1 MSTFKPANRKRLGFV
16 LLAGLGCLALLGV
29 TMVFQIVTDN
39 PVSAIATSDAP
50 SASAPKS
57 SSNLTMASSEP
68 VEDRLNKIEQTLQS
82 IRTTGEKAEDR
93 SYFNKMMSF
102 EVIRYLRLM
111 VIMLVVIAVVFPLAI
126 WILGR
131 KKMLNFSG
139 SSAELA
145 ETLVQVEERQ
155 AKLAYILKEIQSEI
169 DYLHTMSTPDLK
181 NLINQAENYLKL
193 SQQGLDKTSKPK
205 T

>member
-1 MSTFKPANRKRLGFV
+1 MSTLKPANRKRRGFV

-29 TMVFQIVTDN
+29 TMVFQIVAIN
-39 PVSAIATSDAP
+39 PVSAIATSDSP
-50 SASAPKS
+50 LSIKGS
-57 SSNLTMASSEP
+57 SGLTAASSEP

-82 IRTTGEKAEDR
+82 IRATGEKAEDR
-93 SYFNKMMSF
+93 SYFNKMISV

-155 AKLAYILKEIQSEI
+155 AKLAHILKEIQSEI

-193 SQQGLDKTSKPK
+193 SQQGLDKTSKPR

>member
-1 MSTFKPANRKRLGFV
+1 MSTLKPANRKRRGFV

-29 TMVFQIVTDN
+29 TMVFQIVAIN
-39 PVSAIATSDAP
+39 PVSAIATSDSP
-50 SASAPKS
+50 LLIKGS
-57 SSNLTMASSEP
+57 SGLNAASSEP

-82 IRTTGEKAEDR
+82 IRVTGEKAEDR

-126 WILGR
+126 WVLGR

-155 AKLAYILKEIQSEI
+155 AKLAHILKEIQSEI

-193 SQQGLDKTSKPK
+193 SQQGLDKTSKPR

>member
-1 MSTFKPANRKRLGFV
+1 MSILKPAYAKRRGFG
-16 LLAGLGCLALLGV
+16 LLAGLACLAVLIFVLMYQVLALSPVVAVATETPSGV
-29 TMVFQIVTDN
+29 PGLDRPESRGN
-39 PVSAIATSDAP
+39 
-50 SASAPKS
+50 
-57 SSNLTMASSEP
+57 SSNQ
-68 VEDRLNKIEQTLQS
+68 VEDRLNKMEQTLQS
-82 IRTTGEKAEDR
+82 IKVTGEKAEDR
-93 SYFNKMMSF
+93 SYFNKMVSV

-145 ETLVQVEERQ
+145 ETLLQVEERQ
-155 AKLAYILKEIQSEI
+155 AKLANILKEIQGEI

-181 NLINQAENYLKL
+181 NLIQQAENYLKL
-193 SQQGLDKTSKPK
+193 SQQELDKTSGKK
-205 T
+205 S